1 MQLINYEAFL
11 SAKDALTFEEC
22 QNIHQTILNNI
33 GNDEEILEVWSEFLQ
48 ASISYAHIR
57 SQWLLW
63 EREERQQKDE
73 GRTAKHE
80 RVIYCLKLLRRY
92 LGKESV
98 DISWFDAIEDNR
110 KQIGDFACYIAY
122 IYSINAR

>member
-1 MQLINYEAFL
+1 MSSNGRKTENTSQKPLTNHLRLIF
-11 SAKDALTFEEC
+11 
-22 QNIHQTILNNI
+22 
-33 GNDEEILEVWSEFLQ
+33 
-48 ASISYAHIR
+48 SIFSC
-57 SQWLLW
+57 LLW

-80 RVIYCLKLLRRY
+80 RVIYCLKLLSRY
-92 LGKESV
+92 LGQEGV
-98 DISWFDAIEDNR
+98 DVSWFDAIEDNR

>member
-48 ASISYAHIR
+48 ASISYIT
-57 SQWLLW
+57 SKISYLLS
-63 EREERQQKDE
+63 
-73 GRTAKHE
+73 
-80 RVIYCLKLLRRY
+80 VIL
-92 LGKESV
+92 
-98 DISWFDAIEDNR
+98 
-110 KQIGDFACYIAY
+110 
-122 IYSINAR
+122 YSIKP

>member
-1 MQLINYEAFL
+1 MRNINYSTFL
-11 SAKDALTFEEC
+11 SSKDALTFEEC

-33 GNDEEILEVWSEFLQ
+33 GNDEEILEVWSDFLQ

-80 RVIYCLKLLRRY
+80 RVIYCPHLLA
-92 LGKESV
+92 L
-98 DISWFDAIEDNR
+98 DN
-110 KQIGDFACYIAY
+110 D
-122 IYSINAR
+122 

>member
-22 QNIHQTILNNI
+22 QNIHQTILNNT

-80 RVIYCLKLLRRY
+80 RVTYCLKLLSRY
-92 LGKESV
+92 LGQEGV
-98 DISWFDAIEDNR
+98 DVSWFDAIEDNR

>member
-33 GNDEEILEVWSEFLQ
+33 GNNEEILKVWSEFLQ

-80 RVIYCLKLLRRY
+80 RVIYCLKLLSRY
-92 LGKESV
+92 LVQEGV
-98 DISWFDAIEDNR
+98 DVSWFDAIEDNR

>member
-80 RVIYCLKLLRRY
+80 QVIYCLKLLSRY
-92 LGKESV
+92 LGQEGV
-98 DISWFDAIEDNR
+98 DVSWFDAIEDNR

>member
-1 MQLINYEAFL
+1 MR
-11 SAKDALTFEEC
+11 
-22 QNIHQTILNNI
+22 
-33 GNDEEILEVWSEFLQ
+33 EILKVWSEFLQ

-80 RVIYCLKLLRRY
+80 RVNILSKSFL
-92 LGKESV
+92 V
-98 DISWFDAIEDNR
+98 VI
-110 KQIGDFACYIAY
+110 
-122 IYSINAR
+122 

>member
-1 MQLINYEAFL
+1 M
-11 SAKDALTFEEC
+11 
-22 QNIHQTILNNI
+22 
-33 GNDEEILEVWSEFLQ
+33 Q

-80 RVIYCLKLLRRY
+80 RVIYCLKLLSRY
-92 LGKESV
+92 LGQEGV
-98 DISWFDAIEDNR
+98 DVSWFDAIEDNR
-110 KQIGDFACYIAY
+110 KANRRFCLL
-122 IYSINAR
+122 YSLYLLYKC

>member
-1 MQLINYEAFL
+1 MRNINYSTFL

-22 QNIHQTILNNI
+22 QKIHQTILNNI
-33 GNDEEILEVWSEFLQ
+33 GNDEEILKVWSEFLQ

-80 RVIYCLKLLRRY
+80 RVIYCLKLPSRY
-92 LGKESV
+92 LGQEGV
-98 DISWFDAIEDNR
+98 DVSWFDSIEDNR